1 MKKIANSAPRQQIY
15 LGNSRRPHADNPITD
30 LYQLRMVGIHST
42 ALHSQSTG
50 VSMIKTALKTIKK
63 NMVLDGRA
71 LWGCIHHTVKGIR
84 ALSL

>member
-42 ALHSQSTG
+42 G
-50 VSMIKTALKTIKK
+50 VSMIKTALKTIKY